1 MISLYWAYIDNIL
14 EAKKVLVKEMGGTL
28 LTIAKDVSELHNF
41 LREYAKLSTV
51 DVA

>member
-1 MISLYWAYIDNIL
+1 
-14 EAKKVLVKEMGGTL
+14 
-28 LTIAKDVSELHNF
+28 IAKDVPELHNF